1 MSRAVS
7 RSCSNSGRL
16 AAAAARRAM
25 KLGPL
30 RASAF
35 CRPGLDSALLA
46 FSLKAEEVAMCIRQV
61 RGGGWG
67 KYRGDRSRTH
77 DPAREVGRSRGGGQ
91 PDVQERYWLTVVA
104 RGRCRGF
111 LWYRLGNF

>member
-46 FSLKAEEVAMCIRQV
+46 FSLKVEEVAICIRQV
-61 RGGGWG
+61 HGGGWG
-67 KYRGDRSRTH
+67 RYRGDRPPAH
-77 DPAREVGRSRGGGQ
+77 DPGWGGGEERRRGQ
-91 PDVQERYWLTVVA
+91 PNVWKKYWFTVAVW
-104 RGRCRGF
+104 GRCRLF
-111 LWYRLGNF
+111 PWYRLGN